1 MRCPLYTKTIVLI
14 AHARP
19 LHTICANMGV
29 FKNPRNSRE
38 IRTLASQITP
48 KTLELLDIY
57 QKATR
62 DPYSYL
68 LINLTQD
75 GLPQLKYM
83 SNVFFLKN
91 ILSTYMYEK
100 HLTLP
105 C

>member
-14 AHARP
+14 AHART

-48 KTLELLDIY
+48 KTFELLDIY

-68 LINLTQD
+68 LINLTQE

-83 SNVFFLKN
+83 SNVF
-91 ILSTYMYEK
+91 SEK
-100 HLTLP
+100 HIVNVYVPTS
-105 C
+105 CK